1 MKKGKDVK
9 IEVVGYENKVNPTEY
24 KSNRSDD
31 LEETPQFGQ
40 EEPLSTAPSSVRD
53 DKDNTPELK
62 KANSK
67 AYPYVIED
75 KKVGK
80 SDIKKFIQEQKQQ
93 KETDVKNNRK
103 MYQPEENTN
112 VIDVYFN

>member
-9 IEVVGYENKVNPTEY
+9 IEVVGYENKPNPTEY
-24 KSNRSDD
+24 RSNRADD

-40 EEPLSTAPSSVRD
+40 EEPLSTAPTSDRD
-53 DKDNTPELK
+53 DKDYTPELK

-75 KKVGK
+75 KKVAK
-80 SDIKKFIQEQKQQ
+80 SDIKKFIQ
-93 KETDVKNNRK
+93 D
-103 MYQPEENTN
+103 
-112 VIDVYFN
+112 